1 MKDNEKAKE
10 VKKQSNQKQNT
21 QKQST
26 QKQNNQ
32 KQNSQK
38 QNSQKQNSQKSKT
51 NTVNANNT
59 NKTVVVSKE
68 TQNNDFYSQLVLNKN
83 IILSFIGGSVLG
95 VLILLLIGFRYQTK
109 LSNGEFVVASIDG
122 KKITSNELYNDL
134 LDTTTGTYNLVNMVD
149 DAIFS
154 DMFTKEEI
162 KGFEETAQAQVDY
175 YKNQFGEQFE
185 SYINYYF
192 GMTNEEDLKAAIYT
206 NVVRSEVTSRY
217 AKEIVTD
224 KEVEEYYNDSYK
236 GDIDVSHILIK
247 FEDTTDMSEEEIAAM
262 KLDTLAIAQS
272 IIVKLNDGGDFA
284 ELAKEYSDDSSASNG
299 GELGR
304 FNPDE
309 VSYVQEFVDASYAL
323 DEGTYSSTPVET
335 EFGYHIIKVNKKY
348 EKDSLEDAT
357 DVIKTKLAKN
367 NMDTIEHID
376 VIAMEELRKKY
387 NFTINDAVVE
397 KNYKA
402 YLVQLKT
409 AEEEQQ

>member
-26 QKQNNQ
+26 QKQN
-32 KQNSQK
+32 
-38 QNSQKQNSQKSKT
+38 SQKQNSQKSKT
-51 NTVNANNT
+51 NTVKANNT

-83 IILSFIGGSVLG
+83 VILSFIGGSVLG

-134 LDTTTGTYNLVNMVD
+134 LDTTTGTYNLINMVD